1 MEGPAAKCNKKTTE
15 AWRSRS
21 STETFESFKNPCVL
35 GALLCLCGKINN
47 ESMEVRRIHG
57 GVRKISFQLSG

>member
-1 MEGPAAKCNKKTTE
+1 MEITKFHGDI
-15 AWRSRS
+15 R
-21 STETFESFKNPCVL
+21 SFKNPCVL